1 MLQDLF
7 GKVKKRAAVEG
18 KKKTSDMD
26 VPQNLLF
33 QCPKCRAVMLMDE
46 FEENGK
52 VCRKCGHHARLTA
65 WERIRLTAD
74 PGSFRELDGSLM
86 ACDPIGFE
94 DYPRKLENTRRATG
108 LLDAVVTGTCSIQ
121 GSPCVIGVMDSRFMM
136 ASMGSA
142 AGERITRAFETA
154 LEKGLPIV
162 FFTASGGARMQEG
175 MLSLMQMAKT
185 AGAAKRHSDAG
196 LLYVTVLTDPTTGG
210 VTASFASLGDIILA
224 EPGALS
230 GCAGRRVIEGT
241 IKQKLPEDF
250 QSAEILRSHGFV
262 DEIVSR
268 GELRHA
274 LGHLLALHRG
284 GERR

>member
-18 KKKTSDMD
+18 KKKTYDMD

-65 WERIRLTAD
+65 WERVRLTAD

-108 LLDAVVTGTCSIQ
+108 LLDAVVTGICSIQ

-224 EPGALS
+224 EPGALI
-230 GCAGRRVIEGT
+230 GFAGPRVIQQT
-241 IKQKLPEDF
+241 IGQTLPEGF
-250 QSAEILRSHGFV
+250 QRAEYQEEHGFV
-262 DEIVSR
+262 DQVVPRSK
-268 GELRHA
+268 LRDTISQ
-274 LGHLLALHRG
+274 LLLLHQKG
-284 GERR
+284 GRP

>member
-108 LLDAVVTGTCSIQ
+108 KPLRHRGDGQPVY
-121 GSPCVIGVMDSRFMM
+121 D
-136 ASMGSA
+136 
-142 AGERITRAFETA
+142 
-154 LEKGLPIV
+154 GLHG
-162 FFTASGGARMQEG
+162 F
-175 MLSLMQMAKT
+175 
-185 AGAAKRHSDAG
+185 
-196 LLYVTVLTDPTTGG
+196 
-210 VTASFASLGDIILA
+210 
-224 EPGALS
+224 
-230 GCAGRRVIEGT
+230 GRRGADHPR
-241 IKQKLPEDF
+241 L
-250 QSAEILRSHGFV
+250 
-262 DEIVSR
+262 
-268 GELRHA
+268 
-274 LGHLLALHRG
+274 
-284 GERR
+284 

>member
-94 DYPRKLENTRRATG
+94 DYPRKLENTRPGHRACWTPW
-108 LLDAVVTGTCSIQ
+108 
-121 GSPCVIGVMDSRFMM
+121 SPDLFHPGKP
-136 ASMGSA
+136 
-142 AGERITRAFETA
+142 
-154 LEKGLPIV
+154 L
-162 FFTASGGARMQEG
+162 
-175 MLSLMQMAKT
+175 
-185 AGAAKRHSDAG
+185 RH
-196 LLYVTVLTDPTTGG
+196 
-210 VTASFASLGDIILA
+210 
-224 EPGALS
+224 
-230 GCAGRRVIEGT
+230 
-241 IKQKLPEDF
+241 
-250 QSAEILRSHGFV
+250 
-262 DEIVSR
+262 R
-268 GELRHA
+268 GEGQPGL
-274 LGHLLALHRG
+274 
-284 GERR
+284 

>member
-154 LEKGLPIV
+154 LEKGVPIV

-185 AGAAKRHSDAG
+185 AGAA
-196 LLYVTVLTDPTTGG
+196 
-210 VTASFASLGDIILA
+210 
-224 EPGALS
+224 
-230 GCAGRRVIEGT
+230 
-241 IKQKLPEDF
+241 
-250 QSAEILRSHGFV
+250 
-262 DEIVSR
+262 
-268 GELRHA
+268 
-274 LGHLLALHRG
+274 
-284 GERR
+284 